1 MFSKLLYLKVDK
13 LDESGK
19 VIKTLPFPSASDQII
34 LGTYTYEAKRM
45 GGTPTITDSFYF
57 PRCLNDEWNRDG
69 YSEVYAEY
77 ENEKFCVT
85 SVPSSTKDNSTLL
98 FKHEITLASR
108 REILDNTLF
117 FDAVAKDSDMF
128 SVDKYRSNQTSFS
141 FSGTIYEFVDRINS
155 SLAYIGVYNP
165 KAKDE
170 NSKGYHV
177 EITEG
182 YGTDDIKELSFSDQ
196 YITDV
201 LQEIYNTFGLTYYWK
216 GNTCYVG
223 KCENDLTDE
232 NNIIKYGV
240 KDALISV
247 NEENTNNK
255 IIDMVTGY
263 GSSDNIPFYYPNDD
277 EFGKAIYKTSLIE
290 ESQVTI
296 ALSKLQKNVGGDYTK
311 TYQFCKRV
319 GDTTGIIPITQLN
332 TPFNGLVIKSGESF
346 VRIKTF
352 VINAKAGTKI
362 HEAEI
367 KTSHTTI
374 DSVTI
379 KSDTFESYIEVL
391 KKTDNKYEGN
401 RTDWNGKYN
410 GVYECIEAGL
420 YLVTLRETITVVS
433 KTGRSISVDNA
444 INYNYQ
450 GSLKVDYQ
458 NQSEYYWKYDKG
470 TIEYENSGIEV
481 VAPSITPF
489 AKSVVTFVTKND
501 PSVTVYTYYEFS
513 EVIDTT
519 TEADAAKVYISGR
532 EWIMPTNKLMPSVYR
547 NTGGAQRFYFAIENP
562 SEEYRDIYLNPN
574 TNKQYEFKNKYKDAN
589 PHQGSTSFDD
599 IKPTIRDIRNDVIQT
614 DGLGQLFGEIADVA
628 FDSKDSDV
636 KDRDGNYVHQY
647 FYIKLHKFSGEFGF
661 NLFSSALE
669 EEAKIEMID
678 CQGCPACSFSIRVI
692 WDAAK
697 NKCYNCVSVDKDGNL
712 KSLRTDAND
721 YILSDAEA
729 QLDTLNQNTMLSEVW
744 IAVQKDASTLGVV
757 MPNVNGN
764 FKPQRG
770 DKFVITGINPP
781 KVLTLAAE
789 KRLDKALIKYMSENN
804 EDKFN
809 YSVKFSRIY
818 LAEHPNFAQ
827 KLNENAKVC
836 LEYNGVRHELFVN
849 NYSVKRDGK
858 ILAEVNVELT
868 ESIEPTQSDIKQ
880 IIDSV
885 KNSISFE
892 TSGGSGKF
900 NASITDK
907 LYLSKL
913 KDDTSQ
919 GLITFL
925 KGLKSQDVIK
935 AINGMS
941 LGNGENYVNGNGDAN
956 LSDVIVDRIHDK
968 NSTPSDRTIIGAQGF
983 DLYMGDDGK
992 SHLYVDYL
1000 TARTR
1005 MFASSVEIRKVSY
1018 SGGTTIFSNAG
1029 SQIAK
1034 VSYIYDAAKEK
1045 VIAYKCYAA
1054 ADDGTTKTMNWWHVG
1069 MMALCQTFNVKAG
1082 ESKALAN
1089 RYYWRLVVGVGQEKI
1104 EGKLY
1109 DYVILSNVKEF
1120 QGNLLTVPSFADK
1133 TLANEQSKKLVWGN
1147 VMVEVTMDKGM
1158 QTLASLFAEQEGKD
1172 VDDNGNK
1179 IADRVFYGYD
1189 GDEEPDAPAPFDV
1202 IVQVGDQI
1210 QWKKYGNVIKLA
1222 TSTEDNATDNAPA
1235 ITMYHKLGAPH
1246 YTGSLDANG
1255 NKIINPYQWKI
1266 ITTIISPEKVMHNT
1280 DNFQLFQGT
1289 PDNIVDPITIMY
1301 DIVPSVAYY
1310 TRHPSTQTTTPTDI
1324 TFSLRKRTGNK
1335 VETLTDAQIYAEY
1348 TLLNGN
1354 SATKLLSNKALS
1366 DIGNL
1371 YQITSV
1377 KIKSTIKEA
1386 DHEDIVVTL
1395 DLPVLTDGV
1404 KGDQG
1409 AAGKDGTNGIDGKDG
1424 KTPIVVST
1432 TYQYAITATSAKPAD
1447 SEWKSVMPDPSKYE
1461 GKFLWTKTT
1470 TTWSTG
1476 DKTDTFSCTYIG
1488 TDGANGTSV
1497 TIKGTFGSISELPT
1511 TGTAGDGYIIG
1522 GFLWIYTGTT
1532 TEDANNHNGYT
1543 NVGKIKG
1550 EDGKNATQYYIHT
1563 AWMKASD
1570 GTGFTV
1576 ANPNGDAYPY
1586 VGTLVDVNE
1595 NDSNNWRDY
1604 KWTYVKGA
1612 TGAKGDKGADG
1623 VDGADGTDGL
1633 DALEVTI
1640 KNAPL
1645 IFDTDDNG
1653 VVRPLT
1659 IQDAEIW
1666 ARRDGEN
1673 VIADIKNVKIV
1684 DSLNF
1689 NVGSGNAIIRKTSE
1703 CLQVSLKGIGIAKES
1718 VNGSDVS
1725 KTGGYVVVSFDDG
1738 TNPFSRQIAF
1748 SVNVSRFNSSVIQT
1762 AKLYEQKYT
1771 EVSNKYD
1778 ALPEEVRDKASF
1790 SEYNSAIKQTAREI
1804 SLSLTEQAV
1813 SRRNLLVN
1821 SDFAR
1826 NGGFALSLPFKATV
1840 ERLSGYEGSNC
1851 IHTFNSS
1858 TSYSALRWEGYTA
1871 KTNNIPIVGGKKY
1884 TISCWVK
1891 VSNTNAPLYV
1901 KVFGQNAITGNVETN
1916 TAATGTILDQVVPLK
1931 SANTWQ
1937 LVSFTFV
1944 ASGGYSYCS
1953 VRLFFRPPST
1963 TLIDGY
1969 ICRPMLEQSDSYNG
1983 WTLSEEDYNY
1993 QGGNMLD
2000 NTRYLNTGGNLTQV
2014 GMLIGN
2020 AKDGCSLSEATVQ
2033 QNKSATLVR
2042 FDNVSVVA
2050 NTDYVLSFF
2059 IRSKLL
2065 SSKTNVVCT
2074 LNLLTNVKFAEC
2086 SSGSVSSYTSAN
2098 GNSTTSGYIEFGNIP
2113 TEWTKVW
2120 YHFSGQT
2127 TVTNQAI
2134 AIQIYGR
2141 NGAGTLQVCQPK
2153 LEAGLMNTS
2162 WTEATEDVANKD
2174 ALKRT
2179 GIDIE
2184 KGKITLDA
2192 DNTVITG
2199 DLHLKGILIEN
2210 SAEISYDPQQPI
2222 ICDMVHHKSVSFRT
2236 WKKEI
2241 NHPTWMNGINI
2252 NPYVVLPM
2260 INDVALSAT
2269 DAHGE
2274 LIVHG
2279 IKESGMKLTISSQYN
2294 PLVAKWATGKKYQY
2308 NDRYSMENQ
2317 EGKPY
2322 EFLHR
2327 AVVVVFADPRLA
2339 SVNNYNDSNT
2349 GRIHPQGG
2357 GVPPFFGDAKYDGG
2371 CFICNGRRSRMLF
2384 LMPGQSLHL
2393 TSSIERIGN
2402 SDVVVWYIDN
2412 SNDFTPIS
2420 KTVTIMAQS
2429 VNGSD
2434 GYDWGGKNEDKSFPD
2449 DRLNGSVGYRY
2460 EDVLLAPPQL
2470 SATYPEHLPSE
2481 ALGTNS
2487 VSQVPFVFN
2496 VY

>member
-1 MFSKLLYLKVDK
+1 MFSNLLYLKVDK

-98 FKHEITLASR
+98 FKHEITLVSR

-177 EITEG
+177 EITAG

-240 KDALISV
+240 NDALISV

-311 TYQFCKRV
+311 TYQFCKRI

-374 DSVTI
+374 DSVAI

-444 INYNYQ
+444 ISYNYQ

-470 TIEYENSGIEV
+470 IIEYENSGIEV
-481 VAPSITPF
+481 VAPSTTSF

-599 IKPTIRDIRNDVIQT
+599 IKPTIRDIRNDVIQA

-628 FDSKDSDV
+628 FDSTDSDV
-636 KDRDGNYVHQY
+636 KDGDGNYVHQY

-661 NLFSSALE
+661 NLFSSAFE
-669 EEAKIEMID
+669 EGAKIEMID
-678 CQGCPACSFSIRVI
+678 CQGCPACSFPIKVVWI
-692 WDAAK
+692 AAK

-712 KSLRTDAND
+712 KSLRTEAND

-809 YSVKFSRIY
+809 YTVKFSRIY

-868 ESIEPTQSDIKQ
+868 ESVEPTQSDIKQ

-885 KNSISFE
+885 KNSISFG
-892 TSGGSGKF
+892 TPGGSGKF
-900 NASITDK
+900 NASTTDK

-913 KDDTSQ
+913 NDDTAQ

-941 LGNGENYVNGNGDAN
+941 LGYGENYVNGNGDAN
-956 LSDVIVDRIHDK
+956 LSDVVVDRIHDK
-968 NSTPSDRTIIGAQGF
+968 NSTPSDRVIIGAQGF

-992 SHLYVDYL
+992 SHLFVDYL

-1045 VIAYKCYAA
+1045 VIAYKCYAV

-1082 ESKALAN
+1082 ENENLAN

-1109 DYVILSNVKEF
+1109 DYVILSNIKEF
-1120 QGNLLTVPSFADK
+1120 QGNLLTIPTYSDK
-1133 TLANEQSKKLVWGN
+1133 TLANEQKKKLVWGN
-1147 VMVEVTMDKGM
+1147 VMVEVTMDEGM
-1158 QTLASLFAEQEGKD
+1158 QTLASLFMEQENKD

-1179 IADRVFYGYD
+1179 IADRIFYGYD

-1210 QWKKYGNVIKLA
+1210 QWKKYGNVIKLS

-1246 YTGSLDANG
+1246 YTGKLDANG
-1255 NKIINPYQWKI
+1255 NKIVNPYQWKI

-1289 PDNIVDPITIMY
+1289 PDNIIDPITIMY
-1301 DIVPSVAYY
+1301 DIVPSVTYY

-1348 TLLNGN
+1348 TLLNGS
-1354 SATKLLSNKALS
+1354 SATKILPNKALS

-1377 KIKSTIKEA
+1377 KLKSTIKEA

-1409 AAGKDGTNGIDGKDG
+1409 
-1424 KTPIVVST
+1424 
-1432 TYQYAITATSAKPAD
+1432 
-1447 SEWKSVMPDPSKYE
+1447 
-1461 GKFLWTKTT
+1461 
-1470 TTWSTG
+1470 
-1476 DKTDTFSCTYIG
+1476 
-1488 TDGANGTSV
+1488 
-1497 TIKGTFGSISELPT
+1497 LP
-1511 TGTAGDGYIIG
+1511 
-1522 GFLWIYTGTT
+1522 
-1532 TEDANNHNGYT
+1532 
-1543 NVGKIKG
+1543 
-1550 EDGKNATQYYIHT
+1550 
-1563 AWMKASD
+1563 
-1570 GTGFTV
+1570 
-1576 ANPNGDAYPY
+1576 
-1586 VGTLVDVNE
+1586 
-1595 NDSNNWRDY
+1595 
-1604 KWTYVKGA
+1604 
-1612 TGAKGDKGADG
+1612 G
-1623 VDGADGTDGL
+1623 VDGAPGANGKDGE
-1633 DALEVTI
+1633 DAINIVVKDI
-1640 KNAPL
+1640 PMV
-1645 IFDTDDNG
+1645 FDTEDNG
-1653 VVRPLT
+1653 LVV
-1659 IQDAEIW
+1659 DGAERYASIYVYKKKENISSLV
-1666 ARRDGEN
+1666 EN
-1673 VIADIKNVKIV
+1673 VAVNSTENCECEVAYNSV
-1684 DSLNF
+1684 
-1689 NVGSGNAIIRKTSE
+1689 RK
-1703 CLQVSLKGIGIAKES
+1703 CLRAKVYKVAKEDIT
-1718 VNGSDVS
+1718 VDGATTQIS
-1725 KTGGYVVVSFDDG
+1725 KTAGYA
-1738 TNPFSRQIAF
+1738 TIRFSYNGVMFYQQVQF
-1748 SVNVSRFNSSVIQT
+1748 VVNVSKFNSSVIQT
-1762 AKLYEQKYT
+1762 TKKYEQKYT
-1771 EVSNKYD
+1771 EVSNQVGTLNTNLNNLGSNLSNLQD
-1778 ALPEEVRDKASF
+1778 DVDSLDQQVT
-1790 SEYNSAIKQTAREI
+1790 AIPIRSDQDLTAFESKITQTAREI

-1826 NGGFALSLPFKATV
+1826 NGGFALSTPSKATV

-1851 IHTFNSS
+1851 IHTFTSS
-1858 TSYSALRWEGYTA
+1858 TSFPTLRWEGYSA

-1901 KVFGQNAITGNVETN
+1901 KVFGQKAITGNVETT
-1916 TAATGTILDQVVPLK
+1916 TAATGTILDKVVTLN

-2000 NTRYLNTGGNLTQV
+2000 NTRYLNTGGNLSQV

-2059 IRSKLL
+2059 IRSKVLL
-2065 SSKTNVVCT
+2065 SKTNVVCT
-2074 LNLLTNVKFAEC
+2074 LNLVTNAKFAEC
-2086 SSGSVSSYTSAN
+2086 SNGSVSTWTSAN
-2098 GNSTTSGYIEFGNIP
+2098 GNSTTSGYIELGNIP

-2120 YHFSGQT
+2120 YHFSAQT

-2134 AIQIYGR
+2134 AILIYGR
-2141 NGAGTLQVCQPK
+2141 NGAGTLQICQPK
-2153 LEAGLMNTS
+2153 LEAGLMNTP

-2184 KGKITLDA
+2184 RGKIILDA

-2199 DLHLKGILIEN
+2199 DLHLRGILVEN
-2210 SAEISYDPQQPI
+2210 YEDLSANNDLFIV
-2222 ICDMVHHKSVSFRT
+2222 CDMKAHKSVTVSHSRV
-2236 WKKEI
+2236 I
-2241 NHPTWMNGINI
+2241 
-2252 NPYVVLPM
+2252 LPM
-2260 INDVALSAT
+2260 LDTHTIKDYND
-2269 DAHGE
+2269 
-2274 LIVHG
+2274 
-2279 IKESGMKLTISSQYN
+2279 KEYAVNGLKEAGVKLTIASKYN
-2294 PLVAKWATGKKYQY
+2294 SYVAKWAQTTPSLFESYKDFDNRGLMKTYH
-2308 NDRYSMENQ
+2308 NFAS
-2317 EGKPY
+2317 
-2322 EFLHR
+2322 
-2327 AVVVVFADPRLA
+2327 VVFADPRIA
-2339 SVNNYNDSNT
+2339 DKGNYKIVDGIDT
-2349 GRIHPQGG
+2349 LVPTILPEGG
-2357 GVPPFFGDAKYDGG
+2357 GGYAATGYEGG
-2371 CFICNGRRSRMLF
+2371 VFVCNGRRGRALV
-2384 LMPGQSLHL
+2384 LMPGQTLHL
-2393 TSSIERIGN
+2393 TSAIEYVNERQVLI
-2402 SDVVVWYIDN
+2402 WYVDN
-2412 SNDFTPIS
+2412 SSDFTPLTKEVCFYS
-2420 KTVTIMAQS
+2420 W
-2429 VNGSD
+2429 D
-2434 GYDWGGKNEDKSFPD
+2434 GYTYNHGFRSNGGNAFPMEVSGSSGSEYEDAIFGTKILDETNLDGSLHAYWGGF
-2449 DRLNGSVGYRY
+2449 LTGYS
-2460 EDVLLAPPQL
+2460 D
-2470 SATYPEHLPSE
+2470 
-2481 ALGTNS
+2481 
-2487 VSQVPFVFN
+2487 
-2496 VY
+2496 

>member
-155 SLAYIGVYNP
+155 SLEYIGVYNP

-470 TIEYENSGIEV
+470 IIEYENSGIEV
-481 VAPSITPF
+481 VAPSTTPF

-599 IKPTIRDIRNDVIQT
+599 IKPTIRDIRNDVIQA

-636 KDRDGNYVHQY
+636 KDGDGNYVHQY

-678 CQGCPACSFSIRVI
+678 CQGCPACSFPIRVI
-692 WDAAK
+692 WNAAK

-721 YILSDAEA
+721 YILSDTEA

-868 ESIEPTQSDIKQ
+868 ESVEPTQSDIKQ

-913 KDDTSQ
+913 KDDTAQ

-935 AINGMS
+935 AINGLS
-941 LGNGENYVNGNGDAN
+941 LGY
-956 LSDVIVDRIHDK
+956 
-968 NSTPSDRTIIGAQGF
+968 
-983 DLYMGDDGK
+983 GDDFSIDGAGRAVLSEVAVSLLKSLNYNNAEQTGFAIEQKNGK
-992 SHLYVDYL
+992 YQMSITDLIVWGKAIFNTLQLRELSYVGGNIVLSPSASKL
-1000 TARTR
+1000 THV
-1005 MFASSVEIRKVSY
+1005 VEIRNND
-1018 SGGTTIFSNAG
+1018 GEITGW
-1029 SQIAK
+1029 
-1034 VSYIYDAAKEK
+1034 
-1045 VIAYKCYAA
+1045 KCYLL
-1054 ADDGTTKTMNWWHVG
+1054 ADDGSTATINSWKVDDQ
-1069 MMALCQTFNVKAG
+1069 ARCQTFNIKTGVYENVGNKDYWRRVTEVSQDNEVITDGNGHELYDGNKFAWIILSKTDCSEGADAVVNKNNSPAAG
-1082 ESKALAN
+1082 DSLVLIGNRTDKSRQNMLLLETEGSEAPRFVMYRGINNYSLAN
-1089 RYYWRLVVGVGQEKI
+1089 R
-1104 EGKLY
+1104 
-1109 DYVILSNVKEF
+1109 
-1120 QGNLLTVPSFADK
+1120 
-1133 TLANEQSKKLVWGN
+1133 
-1147 VMVEVTMDKGM
+1147 
-1158 QTLASLFAEQEGKD
+1158 
-1172 VDDNGNK
+1172 
-1179 IADRVFYGYD
+1179 
-1189 GDEEPDAPAPFDV
+1189 
-1202 IVQVGDQI
+1202 
-1210 QWKKYGNVIKLA
+1210 
-1222 TSTEDNATDNAPA
+1222 
-1235 ITMYHKLGAPH
+1235 
-1246 YTGSLDANG
+1246 
-1255 NKIINPYQWKI
+1255 
-1266 ITTIISPEKVMHNT
+1266 
-1280 DNFQLFQGT
+1280 
-1289 PDNIVDPITIMY
+1289 
-1301 DIVPSVAYY
+1301 
-1310 TRHPSTQTTTPTDI
+1310 
-1324 TFSLRKRTGNK
+1324 
-1335 VETLTDAQIYAEY
+1335 
-1348 TLLNGN
+1348 
-1354 SATKLLSNKALS
+1354 
-1366 DIGNL
+1366 
-1371 YQITSV
+1371 
-1377 KIKSTIKEA
+1377 
-1386 DHEDIVVTL
+1386 
-1395 DLPVLTDGV
+1395 
-1404 KGDQG
+1404 
-1409 AAGKDGTNGIDGKDG
+1409 
-1424 KTPIVVST
+1424 
-1432 TYQYAITATSAKPAD
+1432 
-1447 SEWKSVMPDPSKYE
+1447 
-1461 GKFLWTKTT
+1461 
-1470 TTWSTG
+1470 
-1476 DKTDTFSCTYIG
+1476 
-1488 TDGANGTSV
+1488 
-1497 TIKGTFGSISELPT
+1497 SI
-1511 TGTAGDGYIIG
+1511 
-1522 GFLWIYTGTT
+1522 
-1532 TEDANNHNGYT
+1532 
-1543 NVGKIKG
+1543 
-1550 EDGKNATQYYIHT
+1550 
-1563 AWMKASD
+1563 
-1570 GTGFTV
+1570 
-1576 ANPNGDAYPY
+1576 
-1586 VGTLVDVNE
+1586 
-1595 NDSNNWRDY
+1595 
-1604 KWTYVKGA
+1604 
-1612 TGAKGDKGADG
+1612 
-1623 VDGADGTDGL
+1623 
-1633 DALEVTI
+1633 
-1640 KNAPL
+1640 
-1645 IFDTDDNG
+1645 
-1653 VVRPLT
+1653 
-1659 IQDAEIW
+1659 
-1666 ARRDGEN
+1666 
-1673 VIADIKNVKIV
+1673 
-1684 DSLNF
+1684 
-1689 NVGSGNAIIRKTSE
+1689 
-1703 CLQVSLKGIGIAKES
+1703 
-1718 VNGSDVS
+1718 
-1725 KTGGYVVVSFDDG
+1725 
-1738 TNPFSRQIAF
+1738 
-1748 SVNVSRFNSSVIQT
+1748 
-1762 AKLYEQKYT
+1762 
-1771 EVSNKYD
+1771 
-1778 ALPEEVRDKASF
+1778 
-1790 SEYNSAIKQTAREI
+1790 
-1804 SLSLTEQAV
+1804 
-1813 SRRNLLVN
+1813 
-1821 SDFAR
+1821 
-1826 NGGFALSLPFKATV
+1826 
-1840 ERLSGYEGSNC
+1840 
-1851 IHTFNSS
+1851 
-1858 TSYSALRWEGYTA
+1858 
-1871 KTNNIPIVGGKKY
+1871 
-1884 TISCWVK
+1884 
-1891 VSNTNAPLYV
+1891 
-1901 KVFGQNAITGNVETN
+1901 
-1916 TAATGTILDQVVPLK
+1916 
-1931 SANTWQ
+1931 
-1937 LVSFTFV
+1937 
-1944 ASGGYSYCS
+1944 
-1953 VRLFFRPPST
+1953 
-1963 TLIDGY
+1963 
-1969 ICRPMLEQSDSYNG
+1969 
-1983 WTLSEEDYNY
+1983 
-1993 QGGNMLD
+1993 
-2000 NTRYLNTGGNLTQV
+2000 
-2014 GMLIGN
+2014 
-2020 AKDGCSLSEATVQ
+2020 
-2033 QNKSATLVR
+2033 
-2042 FDNVSVVA
+2042 VSV
-2050 NTDYVLSFF
+2050 
-2059 IRSKLL
+2059 
-2065 SSKTNVVCT
+2065 
-2074 LNLLTNVKFAEC
+2074 
-2086 SSGSVSSYTSAN
+2086 SY
-2098 GNSTTSGYIEFGNIP
+2098 
-2113 TEWTKVW
+2113 
-2120 YHFSGQT
+2120 
-2127 TVTNQAI
+2127 
-2134 AIQIYGR
+2134 
-2141 NGAGTLQVCQPK
+2141 
-2153 LEAGLMNTS
+2153 
-2162 WTEATEDVANKD
+2162 
-2174 ALKRT
+2174 
-2179 GIDIE
+2179 
-2184 KGKITLDA
+2184 
-2192 DNTVITG
+2192 
-2199 DLHLKGILIEN
+2199 
-2210 SAEISYDPQQPI
+2210 
-2222 ICDMVHHKSVSFRT
+2222 
-2236 WKKEI
+2236 
-2241 NHPTWMNGINI
+2241 NGINI
-2252 NPYVVLPM
+2252 RTGYIHYTSPSGDTIWAPCYRGDWKEGTEYSYYDEVTWLGTRWLCIVPEGDTTITEPSEDNDYWRATTAIFSIKLALYHDLAAGICKGETHTVECRLMLGDKDVTSAVKSWAVSRKTDDAADDIAWALKDKVKNFKGS
-2260 INDVALSAT
+2260 IDITWANDNSEDDLGRGDVASFTFTAIT
-2269 DAHGE
+2269 
-2274 LIVHG
+2274 
-2279 IKESGMKLTISSQYN
+2279 
-2294 PLVAKWATGKKYQY
+2294 
-2308 NDRYSMENQ
+2308 
-2317 EGKPY
+2317 
-2322 EFLHR
+2322 
-2327 AVVVVFADPRLA
+2327 
-2339 SVNNYNDSNT
+2339 NT
-2349 GRIHPQGG
+2349 G
-2357 GVPPFFGDAKYDGG
+2357 
-2371 CFICNGRRSRMLF
+2371 
-2384 LMPGQSLHL
+2384 
-2393 TSSIERIGN
+2393 
-2402 SDVVVWYIDN
+2402 DVH
-2412 SNDFTPIS
+2412 
-2420 KTVTIMAQS
+2420 K
-2429 VNGSD
+2429 
-2434 GYDWGGKNEDKSFPD
+2434 
-2449 DRLNGSVGYRY
+2449 
-2460 EDVLLAPPQL
+2460 
-2470 SATYPEHLPSE
+2470 ATLEL
-2481 ALGTNS
+2481 
-2487 VSQVPFVFN
+2487 
-2496 VY
+2496 

>member
-1 MFSKLLYLKVDK
+1 MFSNLLYLKVDK

-98 FKHEITLASR
+98 FKHEITLVSR

-177 EITEG
+177 EITAG

-240 KDALISV
+240 NDALISV

-311 TYQFCKRV
+311 TYQFCKRI

-374 DSVTI
+374 DSVAI

-444 INYNYQ
+444 SNYNYQ

-470 TIEYENSGIEV
+470 IIEYENSGIEV
-481 VAPSITPF
+481 VAPSTTSF

-599 IKPTIRDIRNDVIQT
+599 IKPTIRDIRNDVIQA

-628 FDSKDSDV
+628 FDSTDSDV
-636 KDRDGNYVHQY
+636 KDGDGNYVHQY

-661 NLFSSALE
+661 NLFSSAFE
-669 EEAKIEMID
+669 EGAKIEMID
-678 CQGCPACSFSIRVI
+678 CQGCPACSFPIKVVWI
-692 WDAAK
+692 AAK

-712 KSLRTDAND
+712 KSLRTEAND

-809 YSVKFSRIY
+809 YTVKFSRIY

-868 ESIEPTQSDIKQ
+868 ESVEPTQSDIKQ

-885 KNSISFE
+885 KNSISFG
-892 TSGGSGKF
+892 TPGGSGKF
-900 NASITDK
+900 NASTTDK

-913 KDDTSQ
+913 NDDTAQ

-925 KGLKSQDVIK
+925 KGLKAQEVIK

-956 LSDVIVDRIHDK
+956 LSDVVVDRIHDK
-968 NSTPSDRTIIGAQGF
+968 NSTPSDRVIIGAQGF

-992 SHLYVDYL
+992 SHLFVDYL

-1082 ESKALAN
+1082 ENEKLDN

-1109 DYVILSNVKEF
+1109 DYVILSNIKEF
-1120 QGNLLTVPSFADK
+1120 QGNLLTIPTYSDK
-1133 TLANEQSKKLVWGN
+1133 TLANEQKKKLVWGN
-1147 VMVEVTMDKGM
+1147 VMVEVTMDEGM
-1158 QTLASLFAEQEGKD
+1158 QTLASLFMEQENKD

-1179 IADRVFYGYD
+1179 IADRIFYGYD

-1210 QWKKYGNVIKLA
+1210 QWKKYGNVIKLS

-1246 YTGSLDANG
+1246 YTGKLDANG
-1255 NKIINPYQWKI
+1255 NKIVNPYQWKI

-1289 PDNIVDPITIMY
+1289 PDNIIDPITIMY
-1301 DIVPSVAYY
+1301 DIVPSVTYY

-1348 TLLNGN
+1348 TLLNGS
-1354 SATKLLSNKALS
+1354 SATKILPNKALS

-1377 KIKSTIKEA
+1377 KLKSTIKEA

-1409 AAGKDGTNGIDGKDG
+1409 
-1424 KTPIVVST
+1424 
-1432 TYQYAITATSAKPAD
+1432 
-1447 SEWKSVMPDPSKYE
+1447 
-1461 GKFLWTKTT
+1461 
-1470 TTWSTG
+1470 
-1476 DKTDTFSCTYIG
+1476 
-1488 TDGANGTSV
+1488 
-1497 TIKGTFGSISELPT
+1497 LP
-1511 TGTAGDGYIIG
+1511 
-1522 GFLWIYTGTT
+1522 
-1532 TEDANNHNGYT
+1532 
-1543 NVGKIKG
+1543 
-1550 EDGKNATQYYIHT
+1550 
-1563 AWMKASD
+1563 
-1570 GTGFTV
+1570 
-1576 ANPNGDAYPY
+1576 
-1586 VGTLVDVNE
+1586 
-1595 NDSNNWRDY
+1595 
-1604 KWTYVKGA
+1604 
-1612 TGAKGDKGADG
+1612 G
-1623 VDGADGTDGL
+1623 VDGAPGANGKDGE
-1633 DALEVTI
+1633 DAINIVVKDI
-1640 KNAPL
+1640 PMV
-1645 IFDTDDNG
+1645 FDTEDNG
-1653 VVRPLT
+1653 LVV
-1659 IQDAEIW
+1659 DGAERYASIYVYKKKENISSLV
-1666 ARRDGEN
+1666 EN
-1673 VIADIKNVKIV
+1673 VAVNSTENCECEVAYNSV
-1684 DSLNF
+1684 
-1689 NVGSGNAIIRKTSE
+1689 RK
-1703 CLQVSLKGIGIAKES
+1703 CLRAKVYKVAKEDIT
-1718 VNGSDVS
+1718 VDGATTQIS
-1725 KTGGYVVVSFDDG
+1725 KTAGYA
-1738 TNPFSRQIAF
+1738 TIRFSYNGVMFYQQVQF
-1748 SVNVSRFNSSVIQT
+1748 VVNVSKFNSSVIQT
-1762 AKLYEQKYT
+1762 TKKYEQKYT
-1771 EVSNKYD
+1771 EVSNQVGTLNTNLNNLGSNLSNLQD
-1778 ALPEEVRDKASF
+1778 DVDSLDQQVT
-1790 SEYNSAIKQTAREI
+1790 AIPIRSDQDLTAFESKITQTAREI

-1826 NGGFALSLPFKATV
+1826 NGGFALSTPSKATV

-1851 IHTFNSS
+1851 IHTFTSS
-1858 TSYSALRWEGYTA
+1858 TSFPALRWEGYSA

-1901 KVFGQNAITGNVETN
+1901 KVFGQKAITGNVETT
-1916 TAATGTILDQVVPLK
+1916 TAATGTILDKVVTLN

-2000 NTRYLNTGGNLTQV
+2000 NTRYLNTGGNLSQV

-2059 IRSKLL
+2059 IRSKVLL
-2065 SSKTNVVCT
+2065 SKTNVVCT
-2074 LNLLTNVKFAEC
+2074 LNLVTNAKFAEC
-2086 SSGSVSSYTSAN
+2086 SNGSVSTWTSAN
-2098 GNSTTSGYIEFGNIP
+2098 GNSTTSGYIELGNIP

-2120 YHFSGQT
+2120 YHFSAQT

-2134 AIQIYGR
+2134 AILIYGR
-2141 NGAGTLQVCQPK
+2141 NGAGTLQICQPK
-2153 LEAGLMNTS
+2153 LEAGLMNTP

-2184 KGKITLDA
+2184 RGKIILDA

-2199 DLHLKGILIEN
+2199 DLHLRGILVEN
-2210 SAEISYDPQQPI
+2210 YEDLSANNDLFIV
-2222 ICDMVHHKSVSFRT
+2222 CDMKAHKSVTVSHSRV
-2236 WKKEI
+2236 I
-2241 NHPTWMNGINI
+2241 
-2252 NPYVVLPM
+2252 LPM
-2260 INDVALSAT
+2260 LDTHTIKDYND
-2269 DAHGE
+2269 
-2274 LIVHG
+2274 
-2279 IKESGMKLTISSQYN
+2279 KEYAVNGLKEAGVKLTIASKYN
-2294 PLVAKWATGKKYQY
+2294 SYVAKWAQTTPSLFESYKDFDNRGLMKTYH
-2308 NDRYSMENQ
+2308 NFAS
-2317 EGKPY
+2317 
-2322 EFLHR
+2322 
-2327 AVVVVFADPRLA
+2327 VVFADPRIA
-2339 SVNNYNDSNT
+2339 DKGNYKIVDGIDT
-2349 GRIHPQGG
+2349 LVPTILPEGG
-2357 GVPPFFGDAKYDGG
+2357 GGYAATGYEGG
-2371 CFICNGRRSRMLF
+2371 VFVCNGRRGRALV
-2384 LMPGQSLHL
+2384 LMPGQTLHL
-2393 TSSIERIGN
+2393 TSAIEYVNERQVLI
-2402 SDVVVWYIDN
+2402 WYVDN
-2412 SNDFTPIS
+2412 SSDFTPLTKEVCFYS
-2420 KTVTIMAQS
+2420 W
-2429 VNGSD
+2429 D
-2434 GYDWGGKNEDKSFPD
+2434 GYTYNHGFRSNGGNAFPMEVSGSSGSEYEDAIFGTKILDETNLDGSLHAYWGGF
-2449 DRLNGSVGYRY
+2449 LTGYS
-2460 EDVLLAPPQL
+2460 D
-2470 SATYPEHLPSE
+2470 
-2481 ALGTNS
+2481 
-2487 VSQVPFVFN
+2487 
-2496 VY
+2496 

>member
-1 MFSKLLYLKVDK
+1 
-13 LDESGK
+13 
-19 VIKTLPFPSASDQII
+19 
-34 LGTYTYEAKRM
+34 M

-57 PRCLNDEWNRDG
+57 PRCLNDEWKRDG

-85 SVPSSTKDNSTLL
+85 SVPSSTKDNSTQL
-98 FKHEITLASR
+98 FKHEITLVSR

-128 SVDKYRSNQTSFS
+128 SVDKYRSNQTTFS

-165 KAKDE
+165 KAKVE
-170 NSKGYHV
+170 NDKGYHV

-182 YGTDDIKELSFSDQ
+182 YGTDDIQELSFSDQ

-216 GNTCYVG
+216 GNICYVG

-232 NNIIKYGV
+232 NNVVKYGV
-240 KDALISV
+240 NDALISV

-277 EFGKAIYKTSLIE
+277 EFGKAIYTTSGIN

-311 TYQFCKRV
+311 TYQFCKRT
-319 GDTTGIIPITQLN
+319 GDTIGVIPIAQLN
-332 TPFNGLVIKSGESF
+332 TPFSGASGSLVVKSGESF

-367 KTSHTTI
+367 KASHTTI

-391 KKTDNKYEGN
+391 KKTDNKYEGS

-420 YLVTLRETITVVS
+420 YHVTLRETITVVS
-433 KTGRSISVDNA
+433 KTGKSISVDDA
-444 INYNYQ
+444 INYSYQ

-458 NQSEYYWKYDKG
+458 NQNEYYWKYDKG
-470 TIEYENSGIEV
+470 IVEYEDGGIEV
-481 VAPSITPF
+481 VAPSTTPF
-489 AKSVVTFVTKND
+489 AKSVVTFETKNN

-513 EVIDTT
+513 EAIDTT
-519 TEADAAKVYISGR
+519 TESDAAKVYISGR
-532 EWIMPTNKLMPSVYR
+532 EWIMPTDKLMPSVYR
-547 NTGGAQRFYFAIENP
+547 NTGGAQRFYFATDNI

-574 TNKQYEFKNKYKDAN
+574 TNRQYEFKNKYKDGN

-599 IKPTIRDIRNDVIQT
+599 IKPTIRDIRNDVIQA

-628 FDSKDSDV
+628 FDSADSDV
-636 KDRDGNYVHQY
+636 KDSDGNFVHQY

-661 NLFSSALE
+661 NLFSSTAE
-669 EEAKIEMID
+669 EDAKIEMID
-678 CQGCPACSFSIRVI
+678 CQGCPACSFPIKVV
-692 WDAAK
+692 WNAAK
-697 NKCYNCVSVDKDGNL
+697 NKCYNCVSVDKNGNL
-712 KSLRTDAND
+712 KSLRSEAND
-721 YILSDAEA
+721 YILSDTEA
-729 QLDTLNQNTMLSEVW
+729 KLDTLNQNTLFTEVW
-744 IAVQKDASTLGVV
+744 IAVQKDASTLGLV

-764 FKPQRG
+764 FKPKSG

-804 EDKFN
+804 MDKFD

-836 LEYNGVRHELFVN
+836 LEYNGERHELFVN

-858 ILAEVNVELT
+858 ILAEVSVGLT
-868 ESIEPTQSDIKQ
+868 ESVEPTQSDIKQ
-880 IIDSV
+880 IVDSV
-885 KNSISFE
+885 KNSISF
-892 TSGGSGKF
+892 GSSVGSNKF
-900 NASITDK
+900 NASTTDK

-913 KDDTSQ
+913 KDDTAQ

-925 KGLKSQDVIK
+925 KGLKAQDVIK

-941 LGNGENYVNGNGDAN
+941 LGNGENYVNGNGNAN

-992 SHLYVDYL
+992 SHLFVDYL

-1045 VIAYKCYAA
+1045 VIAYKCYAV

-1082 ESKALAN
+1082 ELEKLEN
-1089 RYYWRLVVGVGQEKI
+1089 RYYWRLVVGVGQEKLD
-1104 EGKLY
+1104 GKLY
-1109 DYVILSNVKEF
+1109 DYVILSNIKEF
-1120 QGNLLTVPSFADK
+1120 QGNLLTIPTYSDK
-1133 TLANEQSKKLVWGN
+1133 TLANEQKKKLVWGN
-1147 VMVEVTMDKGM
+1147 VMVEVTMDEGM

-1172 VDDNGNK
+1172 VDDNGTK
-1179 IADRVFYGYD
+1179 IADRIFYGYD
-1189 GDEEPDAPAPFDV
+1189 GEKPDAPAPYDV

-1210 QWKKYGNVIKLA
+1210 RWKKYGNIIKLS
-1222 TSTEDNATDNAPA
+1222 TSTEDNATDNDSDNAPA

-1246 YTGSLDANG
+1246 YTGSLDTNG

-1289 PDNIVDPITIMY
+1289 PDNIIDPITIMY

-1324 TFSLRKRTGNK
+1324 TFTLHKRTGNK

-1348 TLLNGN
+1348 TLLDG
-1354 SATKLLSNKALS
+1354 SSSTKLLPNNALS

-1377 KIKSTIKEA
+1377 KLKSTIKEA

-1404 KGDQG
+1404 KGEQG
-1409 AAGKDGTNGIDGKDG
+1409 AAGKDGINGTNGKDGIDGKDG
-1424 KTPIVVST
+1424 KTPTIVST
-1432 TYQYAITATSAKPAD
+1432 TYQYAITATSVKPAD
-1447 SEWKSVMPDPSKYE
+1447 SEWKPVMPDPSKYE

-1488 TDGANGTSV
+1488 TDGADGTSV
-1497 TIKGTFGSISELPT
+1497 TIKGTLGSISELPT
-1511 TGTAGDGYIIG
+1511 TGKAGDSYIIG
-1522 GFLWIYTGTT
+1522 VFLWVYAGTT
-1532 TEDANNHNGYT
+1532 TEDSNNHNGYT

-1550 EDGKNATQYYIHT
+1550 EDGKSATQYYIHT

-1586 VGTLVDVNE
+1586 VGTLVDANE
-1595 NDSNNWRDY
+1595 KDSTNWRDY
-1604 KWTYVKGA
+1604 KWTYVKGN
-1612 TGAKGDKGADG
+1612 TGSKGDKGDKGDQGLPGVDGAPGANGKDG
-1623 VDGADGTDGL
+1623 VDGKDGEDAINIVVNGIPIVFNTEDNGLVADEATG
-1633 DALEVTI
+1633 DASVYVYQKKENISSQVENIAVYRTENCKCEVTYNSEQNCLRVKI
-1640 KNAPL
+1640 SNVAKEDITVDGATTW
-1645 IFDTDDNG
+1645 ISKTAGYATISFSYNG
-1653 VVRPLT
+1653 VMYY
-1659 IQDAEIW
+1659 Q
-1666 ARRDGEN
+1666 
-1673 VIADIKNVKIV
+1673 
-1684 DSLNF
+1684 
-1689 NVGSGNAIIRKTSE
+1689 
-1703 CLQVSLKGIGIAKES
+1703 QVQF
-1718 VNGSDVS
+1718 V
-1725 KTGGYVVVSFDDG
+1725 
-1738 TNPFSRQIAF
+1738 
-1748 SVNVSRFNSSVIQT
+1748 VNVSKFNSTVIQT
-1762 AKLYEQKYT
+1762 TKKYEQKYT
-1771 EVSNKYD
+1771 EVSNQID
-1778 ALPEEVRDKASF
+1778 TLSTDVNNLDSNLGNLRDDVDSLDQQV
-1790 SEYNSAIKQTAREI
+1790 EAIPLRSSQDLTTFESKITQTARNI

-1826 NGGFALSLPFKATV
+1826 NGVFFINFATMATM
-1840 ERLSGYEGSNC
+1840 ERLSGYKNSNC
-1851 IHTFNSS
+1851 FHFMPTTPS
-1858 TSYSALRWEGYTA
+1858 TGLCPMLRWEGTSNIC
-1871 KTNNIPIVGGKKY
+1871 NNIPIVAGKKY
-1884 TISCWVK
+1884 TISCWAK
-1891 VSNTNAPLYV
+1891 VSDTTAKLYI
-1901 KVFGQNAITGNVETN
+1901 KVFGQTDITGNIESSST
-1916 TAATGTILDQVVPLK
+1916 ATGTILDKDVPLN

-1944 ASGGYSYCS
+1944 ASGDYPYCS
-1953 VRLFFRPPST
+1953 VRLFYLPNTNGR
-1963 TLIDGY
+1963 IDGY
-1969 ICRPMLEQSDSYNG
+1969 VCRPMLEQSDSYNG
-1983 WTLSEEDYNY
+1983 WTLAEEDYDY
-1993 QGGNMLD
+1993 RGGNMLD
-2000 NTRYLNTGGNLTQV
+2000 NTRYLNTGGNLAQV
-2014 GMLIGN
+2014 GRVVAN
-2020 AKDGCSLSEATVQ
+2020 AIDGCSKSEA
-2033 QNKSATLVR
+2033 SAMQGAYGTLMK
-2042 FDNVSVVA
+2042 FDNVSV
-2050 NTDYVLSFF
+2050 NSGNDYTLSFF
-2059 IRSKLL
+2059 IRSYNS

-2074 LNLLTNVKFAEC
+2074 LNLVTNAKFAEC
-2086 SSGSVSSYTSAN
+2086 SNGSVSTLTSAN
-2098 GNSTTSGYIEFGNIP
+2098 GNSTTSGYIELGNIP

-2120 YHFSGQT
+2120 YHFSPKT
-2127 TVTNQAI
+2127 TVTNQTI

-2141 NGAGTLQVCQPK
+2141 NGVGTLQICQPK
-2153 LEAGLMNTS
+2153 LEAGLMNTP

-2184 KGKITLDA
+2184 SGKITLDA

-2199 DLHLKGILIEN
+2199 DLLLRGILVEYYEDL
-2210 SAEISYDPQQPI
+2210 SANDDLFIV
-2222 ICDMVHHKSVSFRT
+2222 CDMKAHKSVTVSHSRV
-2236 WKKEI
+2236 I
-2241 NHPTWMNGINI
+2241 
-2252 NPYVVLPM
+2252 LPM
-2260 INDVALSAT
+2260 LDTHTIKDYND
-2269 DAHGE
+2269 
-2274 LIVHG
+2274 
-2279 IKESGMKLTISSQYN
+2279 KEYTVNGLKKAGVKLTIASKYN
-2294 PLVAKWATGKKYQY
+2294 SYVAKWAQTTPSLFESYKNFDNRGLMKTYHNY
-2308 NDRYSMENQ
+2308 AS
-2317 EGKPY
+2317 
-2322 EFLHR
+2322 
-2327 AVVVVFADPRLA
+2327 VVFADPRIA
-2339 SVNNYNDSNT
+2339 DKGNYKIVDGIDT
-2349 GRIHPQGG
+2349 LVPTILPEGG
-2357 GVPPFFGDAKYDGG
+2357 GGYAATGYEGG
-2371 CFICNGRRSRMLF
+2371 VFVCNGRRGRALV
-2384 LMPGQSLHL
+2384 LMPGQTLHL
-2393 TSSIERIGN
+2393 TSAIEYVNEKQVLI
-2402 SDVVVWYIDN
+2402 WYVDN
-2412 SNDFTPIS
+2412 SSDFTPLTKEVCFYS
-2420 KTVTIMAQS
+2420 W
-2429 VNGSD
+2429 D
-2434 GYDWGGKNEDKSFPD
+2434 GYTYDHGFRSNGGNAFPMEVSGSSGSEYEDAVFGTKILD
-2449 DRLNGSVGYRY
+2449 ETNLNGSLHAYWGGFLTGYS
-2460 EDVLLAPPQL
+2460 D
-2470 SATYPEHLPSE
+2470 
-2481 ALGTNS
+2481 
-2487 VSQVPFVFN
+2487 
-2496 VY
+2496 

>member
-1 MFSKLLYLKVDK
+1 MFSNLLYLKVDK

-98 FKHEITLASR
+98 FKHEITLVSR

-165 KAKDE
+165 KAKEE

-177 EITEG
+177 EIVEG

-240 KDALISV
+240 NDALISV

-277 EFGKAIYKTSLIE
+277 EFGKAIYKTSLIK
-290 ESQVTI
+290 ESQVAI

-379 KSDTFESYIEVL
+379 KSDTFESYIEPL

-458 NQSEYYWKYDKG
+458 NQSEYYWRYDKG
-470 TIEYENSGIEV
+470 IIEYENSGIEV
-481 VAPSITPF
+481 TAPSITPF
-489 AKSVVTFVTKND
+489 AKSVVTFVTKKD

-519 TEADAAKVYISGR
+519 TEAEAAKVYISGR

-599 IKPTIRDIRNDVIQT
+599 IKPTIRDIRNDVIQA

-628 FDSKDSDV
+628 FDSTDSDV
-636 KDRDGNYVHQY
+636 KDGDGNYVHQY

-661 NLFSSALE
+661 NLFSSAFE
-669 EEAKIEMID
+669 EGAKIEMID
-678 CQGCPACSFSIRVI
+678 CQGCPACSFPIKVVWI
-692 WDAAK
+692 AAK

-712 KSLRTDAND
+712 KSLRTEAND

-744 IAVQKDASTLGVV
+744 VVVQKDASTLGVV

-789 KRLDKALIKYMSENN
+789 KRLDKALIKYMRENN

-868 ESIEPTQSDIKQ
+868 ESVEPTQSDIKQ

-885 KNSISFE
+885 KNSISFG
-892 TSGGSGKF
+892 TLGGSGKF
-900 NASITDK
+900 NASTTDK

-956 LSDVIVDRIHDK
+956 LSDVVVDRIHDK
-968 NSTPSDRTIIGAQGF
+968 NSTPSDRVIIGAQGF
-983 DLYMGDDGK
+983 DFYMGDDGK

-1029 SQIAK
+1029 SQIVK
-1034 VSYIYDAAKEK
+1034 VSYIWDAAKEK

-1082 ESKALAN
+1082 ELEKLEN
-1089 RYYWRLVVGVGQEKI
+1089 RYYWRLVVGVGQEKLD
-1104 EGKLY
+1104 GKLY
-1109 DYVILSNVKEF
+1109 DYVILSNIKEF
-1120 QGNLLTVPSFADK
+1120 QGNLLTIPTYSDK
-1133 TLANEQSKKLVWGN
+1133 IFANEQKKMLVWGN
-1147 VMVEVTMDKGM
+1147 VMVEVTMDEGM
-1158 QTLASLFAEQEGKD
+1158 QTLASLFMEQEGTD

-1179 IADRVFYGYD
+1179 IADRIFYGYD
-1189 GDEEPDAPAPFDV
+1189 GDKEPDAPAPYDV
-1202 IVQVGDQI
+1202 IVQVGNQI
-1210 QWKKYGNVIKLA
+1210 QWKKYGNVIKLS

-1246 YTGSLDANG
+1246 FTGSLDANG

-1289 PDNIVDPITIMY
+1289 PDNIIDPITIMY

-1324 TFSLRKRTGNK
+1324 TFTLRKRTGNK
-1335 VETLTDAQIYAEY
+1335 LETLDDAQIYAEY
-1348 TLLNGN
+1348 TLLDGSSN
-1354 SATKLLSNKALS
+1354 TKLLPNKALS

-1377 KIKSTIKEA
+1377 KLKSTIKEA
-1386 DHEDIVVTL
+1386 DHEDVNVTF
-1395 DLPVLTDGV
+1395 DLPVLTDG
-1404 KGDQG
+1404 D
-1409 AAGKDGTNGIDGKDG
+1409 
-1424 KTPIVVST
+1424 
-1432 TYQYAITATSAKPAD
+1432 
-1447 SEWKSVMPDPSKYE
+1447 
-1461 GKFLWTKTT
+1461 
-1470 TTWSTG
+1470 
-1476 DKTDTFSCTYIG
+1476 
-1488 TDGANGTSV
+1488 
-1497 TIKGTFGSISELPT
+1497 
-1511 TGTAGDGYIIG
+1511 
-1522 GFLWIYTGTT
+1522 
-1532 TEDANNHNGYT
+1532 
-1543 NVGKIKG
+1543 
-1550 EDGKNATQYYIHT
+1550 
-1563 AWMKASD
+1563 
-1570 GTGFTV
+1570 
-1576 ANPNGDAYPY
+1576 NGDP
-1586 VGTLVDVNE
+1586 
-1595 NDSNNWRDY
+1595 
-1604 KWTYVKGA
+1604 GA
-1612 TGAKGDKGADG
+1612 
-1623 VDGADGTDGL
+1623 DGL

-1645 IFDTDDNG
+1645 VFDTDDNG
-1653 VVRPLT
+1653 VVNSSAV
-1659 IQDAEIW
+1659 QHAEIW
-1666 ARRDGEN
+1666 LTRDGKN
-1673 VIADIKNVKIV
+1673 VIADIKNPSIT

-1689 NVGSGNAIIRKTSE
+1689 TVESDNAVIRKTSE
-1703 CLQVSLKGIGIAKES
+1703 CLQIVLKGIGIAKET
-1718 VNGSDVS
+1718 VNGNAVS
-1725 KTGGYVVVSFDDG
+1725 KTSGYVVVSFNDG
-1738 TNPFSRQIAF
+1738 TNMFQRQILF
-1748 SVNVSRFNSSVIQT
+1748 NVNVSRFNSSVIQT
-1762 AKLYEQKYT
+1762 AKLYERKYT

-1778 ALPEEVRDKASF
+1778 ALPEEVRNKESF
-1790 SEYNSAIKQTAREI
+1790 TEYNSAIKQTAREI
-1804 SLSLTEQAV
+1804 SLSVTEEAAKK
-1813 SRRNLLVN
+1813 RNLLVN
-1821 SDFAR
+1821 SDFVR
-1826 NGGFALSLPFKATV
+1826 NGGFYIYLNTYATI
-1840 ERLSGYEGSNC
+1840 ERFDRHNNENVFYSYPLNRAFYSKLMWEGSKVGDADRE
-1851 IHTFNSS
+1851 SQ
-1858 TSYSALRWEGYTA
+1858 
-1871 KTNNIPIVGGKKY
+1871 NIPIVIGKKY
-1884 TISCWVK
+1884 TISCWAK
-1891 VSNTNAPLYV
+1891 VSDTSVPLTLQVYSQAA
-1901 KVFGQNAITGNVETN
+1901 KTGNSA
-1916 TAATGTILDQVVPLK
+1916 TASKGDLLNQEVMLDA
-1931 SANTWQ
+1931 ANEWQ
-1937 LVSFTFV
+1937 LISYTFEV
-1944 ASGGYSYCS
+1944 KGDYSYCS
-1953 VRLFFRPPST
+1953 VRLFFQPLSNTR
-1963 TLIDGY
+1963 IKGY
-1969 ICRPMLEQSDSYNG
+1969 ISQPMLELADSYNG
-1983 WTLSEEDYNY
+1983 WTLAEEDYVYRN
-1993 QGGNMLD
+1993 GNMLD
-2000 NTRYLNTGGNLTQV
+2000 KTRYLNKGGNLTAV
-2014 GMLIGN
+2014 GTIINN
-2020 AKDGCSLSEATVQ
+2020 AKDNCSMSEASVDL
-2033 QNKSATLVR
+2033 ATTDRRTGTLLR
-2042 FDNVSVVA
+2042 YKIPLESH
-2050 NTDYVLSFF
+2050 TDYVLSFYV
-2059 IRSKLL
+2059 RSKDLE
-2065 SSKTNVVCT
+2065 SKQNVICT
-2074 LNLLTNVKFAEC
+2074 INLDSGVFFAE
-2086 SSGSVSSYTSAN
+2086 GYMQIENENEGYVSNYISLH
-2098 GNSTTSGYIEFGNIP
+2098 GNSPTSGYMQFSSIP
-2113 TEWTKVW
+2113 KEWTKVF
-2120 YHFSGQT
+2120 YHFSLNSKNTAQPISILAYA
-2127 TVTNQAI
+2127 Q
-2134 AIQIYGR
+2134 
-2141 NGAGTLQVCQPK
+2141 NGAGSLQICQPK
-2153 LEAGLMNTS
+2153 LEKAVTNTA
-2162 WTEATEDVANKD
+2162 WTEAKQDVAFKD
-2174 ALKRT
+2174 KYKRA
-2179 GIDIE
+2179 GID
-2184 KGKITLDA
+2184 LDA
-2192 DNTVITG
+2192 ETIRLSAERTIIDG
-2199 DLHLKGILIEN
+2199 DLHLKGILVEN
-2210 SAEISYDPQQPI
+2210 TAEPVKADSFPI
-2222 ICDMVHHKSVSFRT
+2222 VCDLKQNKSIAVGTYTGTENYGTGSENKF
-2236 WKKEI
+2236 
-2241 NHPTWMNGINI
+2241 
-2252 NPYVVLPM
+2252 VVLPM
-2260 INDVALSAT
+2260 FDDTSCINENGEETIVAGL
-2269 DAHGE
+2269 
-2274 LIVHG
+2274 
-2279 IKESGMKLTISSQYN
+2279 KESGVKLSIFSKYN
-2294 PLVAKWATGKKYQY
+2294 PNVAKWATAKRYRYLDTAEVLGMPPYQI
-2308 NDRYSMENQ
+2308 
-2317 EGKPY
+2317 
-2322 EFLHR
+2322 LH
-2327 AVVVVFADPRLA
+2327 AAITVVYADPRIA
-2339 SVNNYNDSNT
+2339 FKKNYYDFTNEIDGTTSVSAT
-2349 GRIHPQGG
+2349 IKPQG
-2357 GVPPFFGDAKYDGG
+2357 DGTPSYNANQGYKHG
-2371 CFICNGRRSRMLF
+2371 CFVCNGRRGRMLL
-2384 LMPGQSLHL
+2384 LMPGQTLHI
-2393 TSSIERIGN
+2393 TSSVEKWGGE
-2402 SDVVVWYIDN
+2402 DVLMWYIDN
-2412 SNDFTPIS
+2412 ASEFVPVSKQVIFERDNNQANYTYTWVNLGYTNSDQSNDS
-2420 KTVTIMAQS
+2420 
-2429 VNGSD
+2429 
-2434 GYDWGGKNEDKSFPD
+2434 SFPGD
-2449 DRLNGSVGYRY
+2449 FVNNDTNLVY
-2460 EDVLLAPPQL
+2460 EDVLFAPPQL
-2470 SATYPEHLPSE
+2470 SRDYPASDEWGMDKVQSGE
-2481 ALGTNS
+2481 ALTI
-2487 VSQVPFVFN
+2487 PLF
-2496 VY
+2496 